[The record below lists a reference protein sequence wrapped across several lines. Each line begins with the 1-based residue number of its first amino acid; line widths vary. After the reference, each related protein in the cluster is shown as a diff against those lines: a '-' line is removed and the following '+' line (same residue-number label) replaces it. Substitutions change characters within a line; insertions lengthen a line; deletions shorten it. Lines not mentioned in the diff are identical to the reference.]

1 MYIFVI
7 FFSGHMD
14 NRCLATA
21 TFVKEVDDLFDSF
34 NGVTSS
40 PDHGKLLRCRLTST
54 SKHMEYWRSAVDK
67 VKAWTFL
74 NKESEPMRPPPS
86 QTGWLIT
93 IGAVQHVWRKVS
105 EEHKFQFLETRNLNQ
120 DALENTFGAIRLHC
134 GSNSNPSV
142 GQFVDALK
150 TVIINGLAYRSLC
163 GPNCEDDGASLL
175 DKLHSFLK
183 PSDASSTSPST
194 SHDDEI
200 TDSVPDIVHIG
211 KEAQREVSAA
221 VRACDMKMFS
231 VAYVSGFI
239 AKRLLNNSDCD
250 ICKKCLIS
258 EVPSPL
264 DIYTGFKEH
273 NSTVQS
279 LTYPTEKLVETV
291 GTAVTVLE
299 NVMSMVA
306 HLESVESYVTDAIK
320 KGVDFDWI
328 RSAGCSLHYQ
338 GIEDGIVRGV
348 TRISIPWWC
357 KQKNRS
363 MNRASRQKVLK
374 RKFQILSHQ

>member
-1 MYIFVI
+1 MFVI

-34 NGVTSS
+34 SGVTRS
-40 PDHGKLLRCRLTST
+40 PDHGKLLRCRLSST
-54 SKHMEYWRSAVDK
+54 SKHMEYWRSAADK
-67 VKAWTFL
+67 VKTWTFL
-74 NKESEPMRPPPS
+74 NKKSEPMHPPPS

-105 EEHKFQFLETRNLNQ
+105 EEHQFKFLETRNLNQ
-120 DALENTFGAIRLHC
+120 DALENAFGAIRLHC
-134 GSNSNPSV
+134 GSNSNPSA

-150 TVIINGLAYRSLC
+150 TVIINGLAYRSLY
-163 GPNCEDDGASLL
+163 GTNCEDDGASLL

-183 PSDASSTSPST
+183 PSSASSTSPST
-194 SHDDEI
+194 SHDNET

-211 KEAQREVSAA
+211 KEAQRGVSAA
-221 VRACDMKMFS
+221 VRACDVKMFS

-239 AKRLLNNSDCD
+239 AKRLLNNSNCD
-250 ICKKCLIS
+250 MCKKCLIS

-264 DIYTGFKEH
+264 DIYTEFKEH
-273 NSTVQS
+273 SSTVQS

-299 NVMSMVA
+299 KVMSVVA
-306 HLESVESYVTDAIK
+306 HLESVELYVTDAIK

-348 TRISIPWWC
+348 SRISIPWWC
-357 KQKNRS
+357 KPKNQS
-363 MNRASRQKVLK
+363 MNKASRQKVLK